1 MSDLAPIAVTMGEP
15 AGVGGEI
22 VTALY
27 HQLSQHPPK
36 NDAGRESFPCFYC
49 LDDPDRLR
57 QIAKYFGYH
66 CPIEVIEKPEEAC
79 HAWPTGLPVL
89 PLSQKVSWHAGIA
102 MPENGDA
109 VIEAIDRAVA
119 HVQAHKAS
127 ALVTSP
133 IHKHN
138 LHQSGFAFP
147 GHTEYLAHLAG
158 DVPAVMMIAAPGLK
172 VVPLTIHIALSDV
185 PKAVTPDLLESHIQI
200 VTTALQ
206 KFWSLACPRIA
217 ITGLNPHAGEDGSMG
232 QEEVTWMQK
241 KISQIQQQIGVD
253 HVHLLGP
260 LPADTLFHQ
269 SARESYDVVI
279 GMYHDQVLTPVKMLD
294 FDHGV
299 NITLGL
305 PFIRTSPDHG
315 TAFNIAG
322 TGKAKIS
329 STACAIKQAAEMA
342 LCQKQSL

>member
-1 MSDLAPIAVTMGEP
+1 MTDLAPIAVTMGEP
-15 AGVGGEI
+15 AGVGGDI
-22 VTALY
+22 ITSLY
-27 HQLSQHPPK
+27 HQISRQRQ
-36 NDAGRESFPCFYC
+36 NQAEWQSFPCFYC

-57 QIAKYFGYH
+57 QIADHFEYE
-66 CPIEVIEKPEEAC
+66 CPIEVIGKPEEANQ
-79 HAWPTGLPVL
+79 AWLSGLPVL
-89 PLSQKVSWHAGIA
+89 PLAQKVQWQPGLAL
-102 MPENGDA
+102 PENGAA
-109 VIEAIDRAVA
+109 VIEAIDLAVA
-119 HVQAHKAS
+119 HVQVHQAA
-127 ALVTSP
+127 ALVTNP

-138 LHQSGFAFP
+138 LHQAGFLFP

-158 DVPAVMMIAAPGLK
+158 DIPVAMMIAAPGLK

-185 PKAVTPDLLESHIQI
+185 PRAVTPDLLESQIQI
-200 VTTALQ
+200 VTQALQ
-206 KFWSLACPRIA
+206 KFWSLPRPRIA

-232 QEEVTWMQK
+232 QEEITWIQN
-241 KISQIQQQIGVD
+241 KIVEIQNNIGTD
-253 HVHLLGP
+253 HLCLRGP
-260 LPADTLFHQ
+260 LPADTLFHAA
-269 SARESYDVVI
+269 ARENYDAVI